1 MITAEGTFEVK
12 LEPQNDEAAP
22 AGRMLINKTYSGEMV
37 GTGIGQMIS
46 KRIENGAAAYYA
58 VEEFSGTLA
67 SKTGSF
73 TLLHEG
79 FMDSASQSLKI
90 TIMSGSGTDEFA
102 TISGSMEIIQEDGT
116 HSYILNYSL

>member
-1 MITAEGTFEVK
+1 MNEAKGAFEVK

-46 KRIENGAAAYYA
+46 KRMASGTAAYYA
-58 VEEFSGTLA
+58 VEEFSGKLA
-67 SKTGSF
+67 NKTGSF

-79 FMDSASQSLKI
+79 FMDSSSQSLKI
-90 TIMSGSGTDEFA
+90 TIMSGSGTEEFA
-102 TISGSMEIIQEDGT
+102 TISGSLEIIQQDDKHHYEL
-116 HSYILNYSL
+116 SYTL